1 MFHSLQKPGQV
12 CRQSISYRF
21 HTDFIQIFE
30 YLYNNHFNNKYVN
43 YTMCTVI
50 QEILRNG
57 FDKLDGV
64 GVTHLDLAAHGT
76 VSLSRCS
83 TMRPTSG
90 SVHSL
95 PSTAMAPGLGS
106 CAVRILNQ
114 LRGNKLWLHQSQALF
129 SCTILRNKSSPQQWN
144 KVFWNF
150 SLYF

>member
-1 MFHSLQKPGQV
+1 
-12 CRQSISYRF
+12 
-21 HTDFIQIFE
+21 
-30 YLYNNHFNNKYVN
+30 
-43 YTMCTVI
+43 MCTVT

-106 CAVRILNQ
+106 CAVR
-114 LRGNKLWLHQSQALF
+114 HES
-129 SCTILRNKSSPQQWN
+129 
-144 KVFWNF
+144 
-150 SLYF
+150 